1 MYYNL
6 AVKIPSVGGKII
18 TKKKGEATYVLY
30 QYGQKYYPEKK
41 YAVPQ
46 RTIIGKVVSGSS
58 GFMYPNKRFQEYF
71 LNVVLPEELPEAYR
85 NCALRIGSYAVIKK
99 EEALTARLR
108 NLQKQKQEYES
119 KQIIDAF
126 RKSGKSL
133 AELMTFFD
141 V

>member
-1 MYYNL
+1 MRRKMTM
-6 AVKIPSVGGKII
+6 ARSRSMTSIDTEIGKI
-18 TKKKGEATYVLY
+18 EAEL
-30 QYGQKYYPEKK
+30 EKL
-41 YAVPQ
+41 Q
-46 RTIIGKVVSGSS
+46 
-58 GFMYPNKRFQEYF
+58 
-71 LNVVLPEELPEAYR
+71 
-85 NCALRIGSYAVIKK
+85 KK
-99 EEALTARLR
+99 EEVLTAKLR

>member
-1 MYYNL
+1 M
-6 AVKIPSVGGKII
+6 ARSRSMTSIDTEIGKI
-18 TKKKGEATYVLY
+18 EAEL
-30 QYGQKYYPEKK
+30 EKL
-41 YAVPQ
+41 Q
-46 RTIIGKVVSGSS
+46 
-58 GFMYPNKRFQEYF
+58 
-71 LNVVLPEELPEAYR
+71 
-85 NCALRIGSYAVIKK
+85 KK

>member
-1 MYYNL
+1 
-6 AVKIPSVGGKII
+6 
-18 TKKKGEATYVLY
+18 
-30 QYGQKYYPEKK
+30 
-41 YAVPQ
+41 
-46 RTIIGKVVSGSS
+46 
-58 GFMYPNKRFQEYF
+58 MYPNKRFQEYF